1 MNSKQP
7 DADPLRQLIDRKLR
21 ELPLQRA
28 PIDLQARV
36 WAGLRQQASLP
47 WWRKSFSHW
56 PLVARVALVVLCMG
70 VSAITMTL
78 SSQIHAGSRNAE
90 LATLLNTPFG
100 WVDSVV
106 GFMQALLE
114 LMGLLLRH
122 APAAWLYT
130 AAITA
135 GLLYAAFISLGGA
148 VYRTLQSDL
157 EFKL

>member
-56 PLVARVALVVLCMG
+56 PLVARVALVVLCLG
-70 VSAITMTL
+70 VSAMPMLLT
-78 SSQIHAGSRNAE
+78 SQMNAGSRNAE
-90 LATLLNTPFG
+90 LATLLNTSFS
-100 WVDSVV
+100 WADSVA
-106 GFMQALLE
+106 GYMQALLDF
-114 LMGLLLRH
+114 MGLLLRH
-122 APAAWLYT
+122 APAAWLFG
-130 AAITA
+130 AAITS